1 MAAPAG
7 TWRPAYIGIGSNL
20 GDPVRQ
26 VLVACDALA
35 ALPETRLI
43 ARSSLYRSAAYGG
56 VEQPD
61 FVNLV
66 AALLTRLAPRALLTR
81 LQGLETLAGRQRD
94 GLRWGPRELDLD
106 LLVYGAETVDE
117 PGLQLP
123 HPGIA
128 ARNFVLLPLAE
139 LAPDLVIPG
148 LGRVQSLPVDRHE
161 PRIARI
167 SRTGH

>member
-1 MAAPAG
+1 MTLPAG
-7 TWRPAYIGIGSNL
+7 TWRPAYVGIGSNL
-20 GDPVRQ
+20 GEPVSQ
-26 VLVACDALA
+26 VRVACDALD
-35 ALPETRLI
+35 ALPDTRLI
-43 ARSSLYRSAAYGG
+43 GCSSLYRSAPYGG

-66 AALLTRLAPRALLTR
+66 AALLTRLPPQVLLSR
-81 LQGLETLAGRQRD
+81 LQALEALAGRQRD

-106 LLVYGAETVDE
+106 LLVYSGETVAE
-117 PGLQLP
+117 PGLTLP

-128 ARNFVLLPLAE
+128 ARNFVLLPLSE

-161 PRIARI
+161 PAIARMEQ
-167 SRTGH
+167 HCL